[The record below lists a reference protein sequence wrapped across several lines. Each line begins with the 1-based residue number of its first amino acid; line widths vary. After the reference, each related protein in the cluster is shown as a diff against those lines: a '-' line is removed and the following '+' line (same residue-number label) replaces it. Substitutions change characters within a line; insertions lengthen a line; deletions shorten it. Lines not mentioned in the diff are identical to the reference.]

1 MYGPMMFMIAANVV
15 MFVWSTVSFYRSSVD
30 LQVTNVT
37 RKSKRY
43 KQFVDKIIYI
53 QSFSVFT
60 LSANNKSIDVDL
72 K

>member
-43 KQFVDKIIYI
+43 KQFVVDKIIHSEFQCHHI
-53 QSFSVFT
+53 
-60 LSANNKSIDVDL
+60 KR
-72 K
+72 

>member
-1 MYGPMMFMIAANVV
+1 MFMIAANVV

-43 KQFVDKIIYI
+43 KQFVDLKLYI
-53 QSFSVFT
+53 QSFSVIT
-60 LSANNKSIDVDL
+60 LSANNKSIDADL